1 MFKTFKMFIRFFVKY
16 FIRFHN
22 RSFVFGIKGLFPD
35 SKFFF
40 WYRSFVSNLLKQFRF
55 KPSFPNFYWYSN
67 LELRFQ
73 NRTFFSKTWTFI
85 LKTKLRIWVVKTSWK
100 WRKAA
105 IPEIKLQFLKR
116 SFSSGN
122 KALNLNWNS
131 SLETKLR
138 FLKRSFDFRN
148 KNSILERRI
157 RFWKHRI
164 YWGNK

>member
-1 MFKTFKMFIRFFVKY
+1 MFIRFFVKY
-16 FIRFHN
+16 FICFHN

-40 WYRSFVSNLLKQFRF
+40 LKSNLCFQLVKAIQIQTFVSKFLLVF
-55 KPSFPNFYWYSN
+55 KFGASFPESNFFFQNLDLHSKNKASN
-67 LELRFQ
+67 LSRK
-73 NRTFFSKTWTFI
+73 N
-85 LKTKLRIWVVKTSWK
+85 KLEMKKSCYCRIT
-100 WRKAA
+100 
-105 IPEIKLQFLKR
+105 LQFLKR

-164 YWGNK
+164 Y